1 MTRKV
6 LLDTNMLIGAF
17 DADPDNDAHAEARA
31 RLQTLLQDAEVRL
44 AISPLIRYEVM
55 RGAKNVPLEQ
65 LQAVLNDFH
74 EFDVRA
80 RDAERAA
87 ELFQAARRQG
97 LHLDKRAFDLFHC
110 VCAELN
116 QLEFES
122 QDGDVPKI
130 QNLIRQLTM
139 QQA

>member
-1 MTRKV
+1 MMRKV

-17 DADPDNDAHAEARA
+17 DAEPGNEAHFKARE
-31 RLQTLLQDAEVRL
+31 RLQTLLQDAEVKL

-55 RGAKNVPLEQ
+55 RGAKNVPFEQ
-65 LQAVLNDFH
+65 LQAILNDFH

-97 LHLDKRAFDLFHC
+97 LSLDKRAFDLFHC

-122 QDGDVPKI
+122 NDGDVSKI